1 MVSPAVVSLTDCRP
15 ALAPHDEHWHFVLLD
30 SLALL
35 TAERF
40 DEAKRR
46 HPGGRHRIA
55 VLDARIADRRRQ
67 LEALGVSRG

>member
-1 MVSPAVVSLTDCRP
+1 MASPAVGIVPQAPILM
-15 ALAPHDEHWHFVLLD
+15 APHDEHWHHVLLD

-35 TAERF
+35 AAERF

-67 LEALGVSRG
+67 LEALGAHS

>member
-1 MVSPAVVSLTDCRP
+1 MVSPTGAILAPHRRP
-15 ALAPHDEHWHFVLLD
+15 LAPHDEHWHHVLLGD
-30 SLALL
+30 LALL
-35 TAERF
+35 TAARF

-67 LEALGVSRG
+67 LEALEAGR